1 MFIRVILQTLFASL
15 ALINASE
22 DKTFIFKIGSL
33 LPEISGLSSPSK
45 NRIGN
50 QSLKTSISVS
60 DAIQFASQK
69 LSDLF
74 LKEYGCNLK
83 LDLAST
89 KVS

>member
-1 MFIRVILQTLFASL
+1 MYIRVILQTLFTSL

-22 DKTFIFKIGSL
+22 DKAVIFKIGSL
-33 LPEISGLSSPSK
+33 LPEKIGLSYSTK

-50 QSLKTSISVS
+50 QSLKTSISIS

-69 LSDLF
+69 LSELF